1 MPVPPVFSFVVGGV
15 ARGWDVHAFICG
27 ISGDRHSNPWVVR
40 RVSLRCG
47 VRRWLVRAAWLA
59 PIVAGLGAGSV
70 GDARAQAVHGPV
82 VLKAG
87 PPLGWVPFTKAF
99 DAFAGRD
106 SIVGAAVI
114 LLRGGQVVAH
124 HEFGDA
130 DRAAHQAINTRTLF
144 HYGSI
149 TKTLTAIAIMQ
160 LRDRGRLRLDD
171 RVVTYVP
178 ELRLVHDPYGSIDS
192 LTIAMLLSHAGGF
205 QNPTWPYTE
214 GKPWEPFE
222 PTTWGQLVAMMPY
235 QELRFAPGSRYGY
248 SNPGFL
254 YLARIIESITGD
266 PWEVYVA
273 KNIFMPLG
281 LQRSYFGVTPYFMAA
296 DRANSY
302 AVERDSAGRIAVR
315 ALGREFDPGITI
327 PNGGWNA
334 PLTDLGRY
342 SAFLTGVPESDSALR
357 RRYDTVLSRASLAE
371 MWRPRYPTAADPETV
386 SATGETV
393 GLSFFQVPHGGTTF
407 VGHMGFQAGFRA
419 LLYINPESGAAVI
432 AALNTRND
440 ADPAGSQAAW
450 VAVRDAAL
458 DLLK

>member
-1 MPVPPVFSFVVGGV
+1 MAGVPG
-15 ARGWDVHAFICG
+15 
-27 ISGDRHSNPWVVR
+27 
-40 RVSLRCG
+40 
-47 VRRWLVRAAWLA
+47 
-59 PIVAGLGAGSV
+59 
-70 GDARAQAVHGPV
+70 ARAQGAHGAV
-82 VLKAG
+82 VLKGG
-87 PPLGWVPFTKAF
+87 PPPGWVPFTKAV

-106 SIVGAAVI
+106 SVVGAGV
-114 LLRGGQVVAH
+114 LLVRGGQVVAH
-124 HEFGDA
+124 HEYGDA
-130 DRAAHQAINTRTLF
+130 DRAAHQAVNVRTLF

-178 ELRLVHDPYGSIDS
+178 ELRFVHDPYGSIDS

-222 PTTWGQLVAMMPY
+222 PTTWAQLVAMMPY

-266 PWEVYVA
+266 PWEVYVD
-273 KNIFMPLG
+273 KNIFKPLG
-281 LQRSYFGVTPYFMAA
+281 LEHSYFSVTPYFMAA

-302 AVERDSAGRIAVR
+302 AVERDSGGRISVR

-334 PLTDLGRY
+334 PLTDLARY
-342 SAFLTGVPESDSALR
+342 SAFLTGAPAKGEVRDTALGR
-357 RRYDTVLSRASLAE
+357 LYDTVLSRASLAE
-371 MWRPRYPTAADPETV
+371 MWRPRYPTAADPE
-386 SATGETV
+386 SASAAGETV

-407 VGHMGFQAGFRA
+407 IGHMGFQAGFRA
-419 LLYINPESGAAVI
+419 FLYINPESGAAVI

-450 VAVRDAAL
+450 LAVRDAAL
-458 DLLK
+458 DLIK

>member
-1 MPVPPVFSFVVGGV
+1 VWAGAAALAVVE
-15 ARGWDVHAFICG
+15 
-27 ISGDRHSNPWVVR
+27 
-40 RVSLRCG
+40 
-47 VRRWLVRAAWLA
+47 AAGA
-59 PIVAGLGAGSV
+59 PGAW
-70 GDARAQAVHGPV
+70 AQAVHGPV
-82 VLKAG
+82 VLKPG
-87 PPLGWVPFTKAF
+87 PPLGWVTFTKVV
-99 DAFAGRD
+99 DAFAQRD
-106 SIVGAAVI
+106 SVVGAGVL

-124 HEFGDA
+124 HEYGDA
-130 DRAAHQAINTRTLF
+130 DRAAHQAVNMRTLW

-171 RVVTYVP
+171 RVDTYVP

-222 PTTWGQLVAMMPY
+222 PTTWAQLVAMMPY

-248 SNPGFL
+248 SNPGFI
-254 YLARIIESITGD
+254 YLARVIESITGD
-266 PWEVYVA
+266 SWEVYVD
-273 KNIFMPLG
+273 KNILKPLG
-281 LQRSYFGVTPYFMAA
+281 LDHSYFGVTPYFMAA

-302 AVERDSAGRIAVR
+302 AVERDSGGRITVR

-342 SAFLTGVPESDSALR
+342 SAFLTGAPETDTALR
-357 RRYDTVLSRASLAE
+357 RLYDIVLSRASLAE
-371 MWRPRYPTAADPETV
+371 MWRPRYPTAADPETA
-386 SATGETV
+386 SAPGETV

-419 LLYINPESGAAVI
+419 FLYINPESGAAVI

-440 ADPAGSQAAW
+440 SDPAGSQAAW
-450 VAVRDAAL
+450 LAVRDAAL
-458 DLLK
+458 DLIK

>member
-1 MPVPPVFSFVVGGV
+1 MRAAGLAAIVAAIVAVGG
-15 ARGWDVHAFICG
+15 RG
-27 ISGDRHSNPWVVR
+27 
-40 RVSLRCG
+40 
-47 VRRWLVRAAWLA
+47 
-59 PIVAGLGAGSV
+59 
-70 GDARAQAVHGPV
+70 ARAQPAHVPV
-82 VLKAG
+82 AHVPVAHVPVAHVPVAHVPVAHVPVALTGA
-87 PPLGWVPFTKAF
+87 PPPGWVAFTKAL

-106 SIVGAAVI
+106 SVVGAGVL
-114 LLRGGQVVAH
+114 LLRGGQVIAH
-124 HEFGDA
+124 HEYGDA
-130 DRAAHQAINTRTLF
+130 DRAARQPVTTRTLF

-160 LRDRGRLRLDD
+160 LRDRGRLRLGD

-222 PTTWGQLVAMMPY
+222 PTTWAQLVAMMPY

-266 PWEVYVA
+266 PWEVYVD
-273 KNIFMPLG
+273 KNILKPLG
-281 LQRSYFGVTPYFMAA
+281 LEHSYFGVTPYFMAA

-302 AVERDSAGRIAVR
+302 AEERDSAGRISVR

-342 SAFLTGVPESDSALR
+342 SAFLTGAPASDTALR
-357 RRYDTVLSRASLAE
+357 RLYDTVLSRASLAE
-371 MWRPRYPTAADPETV
+371 CGGRGIRRRPIRRACQRLVRPWGCRFSRCPTAGRPS
-386 SATGETV
+386 SATWD
-393 GLSFFQVPHGGTTF
+393 FRR
-407 VGHMGFQAGFRA
+407 GFGPSSTSTPR
-419 LLYINPESGAAVI
+419 
-432 AALNTRND
+432 
-440 ADPAGSQAAW
+440 
-450 VAVRDAAL
+450 VASR
-458 DLLK
+458 

>member
-1 MPVPPVFSFVVGGV
+1 M
-15 ARGWDVHAFICG
+15 
-27 ISGDRHSNPWVVR
+27 
-40 RVSLRCG
+40 
-47 VRRWLVRAAWLA
+47 
-59 PIVAGLGAGSV
+59 AGLVVMAGVQGAG
-70 GDARAQAVHGPV
+70 AQGAHGAV
-82 VLKAG
+82 VLKPG
-87 PPLGWVPFTKAF
+87 PPLGWVPFTKAV
-99 DAFAGRD
+99 DAFAQRD
-106 SIVGAAVI
+106 SVVGAGVL
-114 LLRGGQVVAH
+114 LLRSGQVLAH
-124 HEFGDA
+124 HEYGDA
-130 DRAAHQAINTRTLF
+130 DRAAHQAIGQRTLF

-149 TKTLTAIAIMQ
+149 TKTLTAIAILQ

-222 PTTWGQLVAMMPY
+222 PTTWQQLVAMMPY

-266 PWEVYVA
+266 PWEVYVG

-281 LQRSYFGVTPYFMAA
+281 LQRSYFGVTPYFMAD

-302 AVERDSAGRIAVR
+302 AVERDSSGHTSVR
-315 ALGREFDPGITI
+315 PVGREFDPGITI

-342 SAFLTGVPESDSALR
+342 SAFLAGAPASDTALR
-357 RRYDTVLSRASLAE
+357 RLYDTVLSRSTLAE
-371 MWRPRYPTAADPETV
+371 MWRPRYPTAADPETA
-386 SATGETV
+386 SAPGETV

-407 VGHMGFQAGFRA
+407 IGHMGFQSGFRA
-419 LLYINPESGAAVI
+419 FLYVNPGTGGAVI
-432 AALNTRND
+432 VALNTRND

-450 VAVRDAAL
+450 LAVRDAAL
-458 DLLK
+458 DLIK